1 MNDFL
6 IVFSPKDK
14 KPNRRFLVSVNQLEK
29 YIDKNAN
36 KVRKSIKNQTLN
48 KSTFKF
54 RKYGKIEIY
63 LK

>member
-36 KVRKSIKNQTLN
+36 KVRQSIKNQTLN
-48 KSTFKF
+48 KSILKF
-54 RKYGKIEIY
+54 TKYGKIEIY